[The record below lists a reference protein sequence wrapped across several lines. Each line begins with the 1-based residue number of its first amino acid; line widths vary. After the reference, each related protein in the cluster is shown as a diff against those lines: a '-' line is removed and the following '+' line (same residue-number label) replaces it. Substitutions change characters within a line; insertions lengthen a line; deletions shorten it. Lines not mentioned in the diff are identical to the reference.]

1 MVVAAPEKLIGTNC
15 AAAEGLHRLRP
26 VIILRP
32 FLAMLPGVHPSP
44 TFKSDDDSISFKE
57 DG

>member
-1 MVVAAPEKLIGTNC
+1 MVVAVNEKLIRNDC

-26 VIILRP
+26 VIILRA
-32 FLAMLPGVHPSP
+32 FLAMLPGVHPDP
-44 TFKSDDDSISFKE
+44 TFKSGDDSISFKE